1 MKGFF
6 KTTLAVIV
14 GFFISS
20 AIIFAF
26 SMVFFIGLIAASSS
40 SEPTNVDPQTVLVL
54 DISKSIKEIGEVDPF
69 EKLNSSYFP
78 SNAAIGLHDLLDII
92 DKASKDDNIVGIY
105 LKGGT
110 FGGSM
115 PMAIEVREALEEF
128 KAKEKFVYAYADGIS
143 EAGYYVISESD
154 KIYLNPHGAL
164 EFNGLSSEMM
174 YYKKFFEK
182 IGVEPEVF
190 RVGKYK
196 SAVEPF
202 ITDKMSD
209 ANREQITSY
218 LNNLY
223 NHYLEGVAASRSLDL
238 EEIRDISNNMRIR
251 NAKDALKY
259 RFVDELVYVDQVKQ
273 YIADELSL
281 ETPSDLSTIS
291 YTTYKGALDPR
302 SRQKGSGKIAILS
315 AEGEII
321 YGPKQNGQS
330 AISNKDLISDINDL
344 AEDDD
349 ISAVVLRVNSPGGS
363 ALSSDLI
370 WRAIQKL
377 KEKKPVVASMSTYAA
392 SGGYYISVAC
402 DKIVAYPNTIT
413 GSIGIFGL
421 AFNPSE
427 LINKKMGLKTYAVST
442 GKFSNFQSV
451 LDDFNDADRAII
463 QQSVEEGYETFT
475 TKVAQ
480 GRNMKVEEILK
491 IAQGRVWTGEQAKE
505 VNLVDELGGIDK
517 AIEMA
522 ASLADLE
529 EGDYK
534 VKYLPGEKDFFQDL
548 LSELDNSAKVSIK
561 NYLYGDYSSYLDKTL
576 FWMKNK
582 KGVQASLPFYQ
593 EIEGFERP

>member
-1 MKGFF
+1 MKGFL

-14 GFFISS
+14 GVFISS
-20 AIIFAF
+20 AIIFLF
-26 SMVFFIGLIAASSS
+26 SAMMFGVIIAASSK
-40 SEPTNVDPQTVLVL
+40 SEPSKIDPNSVLVL
-54 DISKSIKEIGEVDPF
+54 DISKSFKEIGETDPF
-69 EKLNSSYFP
+69 EKFNSSYFP
-78 SNAAIGLHDLLDII
+78 SNSAIGIHDFVDVI
-92 DKASKDDNIVGIY
+92 DKAAKDDNISGIY

-128 KAKEKFVYAYADGIS
+128 KSNDKFVWAYADGIS

-154 KIYLNPHGAL
+154 KIFLNPHGGL
-164 EFNGLSSEMM
+164 EFNGLSSEIM

-202 ITDKMSD
+202 LTDKMSD

-223 NHYLEGVAASRSLDL
+223 NHYLEGVAASRGLGLD
-238 EEIRDISNNMRIR
+238 EIRDISNNMKIR
-251 NAKDALKY
+251 NAKDALHY
-259 RFVDELVYVDQVKQ
+259 NFVDELVYVDQVKE
-273 YIADELSL
+273 YLAEKFELESF
-281 ETPSDLSTIS
+281 SDVNTVGYSK
-291 YTTYKGALDPR
+291 YKDALDARPR
-302 SRQKGSGKIAILS
+302 RRGEGKIAILS

-321 YGPKQNGQS
+321 YGKKESGQTV
-330 AISNKDLISDINDL
+330 ISNKDLVENINDL

-349 ISAVVLRVNSPGGS
+349 VSAVVLRVNSPGGS

-370 WRAIQKL
+370 WRAIEKL

-392 SGGYYISVAC
+392 SGGYYISAGC
-402 DKIVAYPNTIT
+402 DKIIAYPNTIT

-427 LINKKMGLKTYAVST
+427 LVNKKLGLQTYAVST

-451 LDDFNDADRAII
+451 LDDFSEEDRQII
-463 QQSVEEGYETFT
+463 QASVEEGYETFT
-475 TKVAQ
+475 SKVAQ
-480 GRNMKVEEILK
+480 GRKMKVEDILK

-505 VNLVDELGGIDK
+505 VGLVDELGGIDK
-517 AIEMA
+517 AIEIA
-522 ASLADLE
+522 ASLAELE
-529 EGDYK
+529 NDDYQIEHF
-534 VKYLPGEKDFFQDL
+534 PGEKDFLQEFL
-548 LSELDNSAKVSIK
+548 TNLDNSAKARVK
-561 NYLYGDYSSYLDKTL
+561 TYMYGEYATYMDKT
-576 FWMKNK
+576 FKWMNSM
-582 KGVQASLPFYQ
+582 KGVQASIPYYQ